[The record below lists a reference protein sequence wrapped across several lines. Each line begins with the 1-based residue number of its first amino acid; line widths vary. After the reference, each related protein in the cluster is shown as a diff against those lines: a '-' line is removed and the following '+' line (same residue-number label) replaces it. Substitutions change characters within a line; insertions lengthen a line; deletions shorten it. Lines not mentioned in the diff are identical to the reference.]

1 MLRIIATISIGAAL
15 LMSCQGTKFPEEVK
29 SIDYLIAQIDSAKT
43 THSNIDTS
51 GYKKFRKDYVSK
63 LGFVEQAFIS
73 KGDTIERDLALFL
86 TKYRE
91 LKKPYRDF
99 KSKYEQA
106 DKDLIF
112 TEKQLLTLKHD
123 LEYNT
128 LDSAMVSKF
137 MQNETQASTKI
148 VGTVNQL
155 ALSNN
160 TTRRKA
166 GTLELQM
173 DSVITLLKNK

>member
-1 MLRIIATISIGAAL
+1 MLRITGILLVSTAL
-15 LMSCQGTKFPEEVK
+15 LMSCQGTNFPSEVK
-29 SIDYLIAQIDSAKT
+29 SIDYLIDRIDSAKI
-43 THSNIDTS
+43 THSGVDTT
-51 GYKKFRKDYVSK
+51 GYAQFRKSYVSN
-63 LGFVEQAFIS
+63 LGFVEQNFKS
-73 KGDTIERDLALFL
+73 RGDTIDRELAFFL
-86 TKYRE
+86 TGYRA

-123 LEYNT
+123 VEHNT
-128 LDSAMVSKF
+128 LEVHMVSKF
-137 MQNETQASTKI
+137 MQNETQAVIKI

-155 ALSNN
+155 ALSNE

-166 GTLELQM
+166 STLEMQM
-173 DSVITLLKNK
+173 DSVITLLKSK